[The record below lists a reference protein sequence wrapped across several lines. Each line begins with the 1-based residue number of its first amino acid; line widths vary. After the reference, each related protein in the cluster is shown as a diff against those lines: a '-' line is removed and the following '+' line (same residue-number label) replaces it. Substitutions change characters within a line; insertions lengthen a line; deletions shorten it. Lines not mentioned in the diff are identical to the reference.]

1 MPKRVQ
7 RGGAGNEEGPCR
19 GWRMYEDKSKTPQKK
34 TKNQKKKITE
44 RIRKKLQ
51 RKASKTQQFAL

>member
-7 RGGAGNEEGPCR
+7 RGGEQEMKRDHAAAGGCR
-19 GWRMYEDKSKTPQKK
+19 KTNRKRHKRKQK
-34 TKNQKKKITE
+34 TKKKITE